1 VKLGDVVNPE
11 AAHWGKPL
19 DGVRVLALEQMQALP
34 YATQLLGRLG
44 ADVVK
49 VEAPGTGD
57 LGRTA
62 SPAMTDPEG
71 RDVGATFMRNN
82 LSKRSVVIDLKHPAG
97 RDLVLRLAPRFD
109 VVAENFRAG
118 AAERL
123 GLAYGDILKVHD
135 RVVYLSISGFGRP
148 VQAGATSSPY
158 DGWPALASIV
168 EAMSGAYEFKRPE
181 GQAPIGAPMGGLGD
195 IVTAL
200 FAVIGTLAALRQRDR
215 TGRAQLVDVA
225 MLDAMVAVIDVV
237 PNFWSM
243 GAPMG
248 TPWPGILHG
257 FRANDGWFMLQ
268 VLRAHQWPDL
278 ARAIGRPEWADDPR
292 FATPQGWL
300 EHLESDIRPAVE
312 SWAADKTKRAASEA
326 LNAAGLVAGPVAT
339 DDEVV
344 HDPHL
349 AVRHMLVEHPRTDG
363 VAQPV
368 LIPGLP
374 VKFAEVTEGPE
385 SRVPWLGEHT
395 DDVLAG
401 ELGLG
406 ADELAALRSQGAIG
420 VSPVQ

>member
-11 AAHWGKPL
+11 SAHWGKPL

-57 LGRTA
+57 LGRGATP
-62 SPAMTDPEG
+62 SMVDPEG
-71 RDVGATFMRNN
+71 RATGATFMRNN
-82 LSKRSVVIDLKHPAG
+82 LSKRSVVIDLKQPEG

-123 GLAYGDILKVHD
+123 GVSWDDIAAVHD

-148 VQAGATSSPY
+148 VQPGAATSPY
-158 DGWPALASIV
+158 DGWPALAAIV

-181 GQAPIGAPMGGLGD
+181 GQPPVGAPMGGLGD

-200 FAVIGTLAALRQRDR
+200 FAVIGTQAALRQRDR
-215 TGRAQLVDVA
+215 TGRAQRVDVA
-225 MLDAMVAVIDVV
+225 MLDAMVAVVDVV

-248 TPWPGILHG
+248 APRPGILHG
-257 FRANDGWFMLQ
+257 FRAQDGWFMLQ
-268 VLRAHQWPDL
+268 VLRPHQWPDL
-278 ARAIGRPEWADDPR
+278 ARAIGKPEWVDDPR

-312 SWAADKTKRAASEA
+312 SWAADKSKRAASEE

-344 HDPHL
+344 HDAHL
-349 AVRHMLVEHPRTDG
+349 AARNMLVEHPRTDG
-363 VAQPV
+363 VEQPV

-395 DDVLAG
+395 DEVLAR

-406 ADELAALRSQGAIG
+406 PAELASLGAKG
-420 VSPVQ
+420 VLG

>member
-1 VKLGDVVNPE
+1 VKLGDIVNAE

-57 LGRTA
+57 LGRSA
-62 SPAMTDPEG
+62 QPAMTDPEG
-71 RDVGATFMRNN
+71 RGVGATFMRNN
-82 LSKRSVVIDLKHPAG
+82 LSKRSVVIDLKQPAG

-123 GLAYGDILKVHD
+123 GLAYDDIAAVHD

-148 VQAGATSSPY
+148 VQAGAATSPY

-168 EAMSGAYEFKRPE
+168 EAMSGAYEFKRTE
-181 GQAPIGAPMGGLGD
+181 GQPPIGAPMGGLGD

-215 TGRAQLVDVA
+215 TGQAQRVDVA
-225 MLDAMVAVIDVV
+225 MLDAMVAVLDVV

-257 FRANDGWFMLQ
+257 FSARDGWFMLQ

-278 ARAIGRPEWADDPR
+278 ARAIGRPEWVDDPR

-300 EHLESDIRPAVE
+300 EHLESDIRPAIE
-312 SWAADKTKRAASEA
+312 SWAATRTKLEASTA

-339 DDEVV
+339 DTEVV
-344 HDPHL
+344 ADPHL
-349 AVRHMLVEHPRTDG
+349 AVRHMLVEHPRSDG
-363 VAQPV
+363 GPQPV

-374 VKFAEVTEGPE
+374 VKFADVAEGPE
-385 SRVPWLGEHT
+385 SRVPWVGEHT
-395 DDVLAG
+395 DAVLG
-401 ELGLG
+401 SELGLG
-406 ADELAALRSQGAIG
+406 AADLAALRSGGVIG
-420 VSPVQ
+420 

>member
-1 VKLGDVVNPE
+1 
-11 AAHWGKPL
+11 
-19 DGVRVLALEQMQALP
+19 VLALEQMQALP

-44 ADVVK
+44 AEIVK

-57 LGRTA
+57 LGRSA
-62 SPAMTDPEG
+62 LPAMDDPEG
-71 RDVGATFMRNN
+71 RPVGATFLRNN
-82 LSKRSVVIDLKHPAG
+82 LSKRSVVIDLKQPAG

-123 GLAYGDILKVHD
+123 GLSYDDVAAVHPG
-135 RVVYLSISGFGRP
+135 VVYLSISGFGHAVP
-148 VQAGATSSPY
+148 DGTPASPY

-181 GQAPIGAPMGGLGD
+181 GQAPIGSPMGGLGD

-200 FAVIGTLAALRQRDR
+200 FAVIGVLGALRQRER
-215 TGRAQLVDVA
+215 TGRGQRVDVA
-225 MLDAMVAVIDVV
+225 MLDAMVAVLDVV

-243 GAPMG
+243 GMPMG

-257 FRANDGWFMLQ
+257 FRADDGWVMLQ

-300 EHLESDIRPAVE
+300 DHLDSDIRPALE
-312 SWAADKTKRAASEA
+312 AWAAGLTKRAACDA

-339 DDEVV
+339 DGEVV
-344 HDPHL
+344 RDPHL
-349 AVRHMLVEHPRTDG
+349 AGRHMLVEHPRSDG

-368 LIPGLP
+368 LVPGLP
-374 VKFAEVTEGPE
+374 VKFAEIAEGPE
-385 SRVPWLGEHT
+385 TRVPWLGEHT
-395 DDVLAG
+395 DNVLAA
-401 ELGLG
+401 ELGLT
-406 ADELAALRSQGAIG
+406 ANDLDALRAGG
-420 VSPVQ
+420 VID

>member
-1 VKLGDVVNPE
+1 VRLGDVVNPE
-11 AAHWGKPL
+11 AAQWGKPL
-19 DGVRVLALEQMQALP
+19 TGVRILALEQMQALP

-44 ADVVK
+44 AEVVK

-62 SPAMTDPEG
+62 SPAMTDPAG
-71 RDVGATFMRNN
+71 RSVGATFLRNN
-82 LSKRSVVIDLKHPAG
+82 LSKRSIVVDLKQPAG

-123 GLAYGDILKVHD
+123 GVAYDDIVAVHD
-135 RVVYLSISGFGRP
+135 TVVYVSISGFGRP
-148 VQAGATSSPY
+148 VPAGTPASPY

-168 EAMSGAYEFKRPE
+168 EAMSGAYEFKRPM
-181 GQAPIGAPMGGLGD
+181 GQPPVGSPMGGLGD

-215 TGRAQLVDVA
+215 TGRAQHVDLA
-225 MLDAMVAVIDVV
+225 MLDAMVAVLDVV

-243 GAPMG
+243 GMPMG

-257 FRANDGWFMLQ
+257 FRAADGWFMLQ

-300 EHLESDIRPAVE
+300 DHLDSDIRPAVE
-312 SWAADKTKRAASEA
+312 SWAAARTKRAACDA

-339 DDEVV
+339 DAEVV
-344 HDPHL
+344 ADPHL
-349 AVRHMLVEHPRTDG
+349 AGRHMLVEHPRTDG
-363 VAQPV
+363 VEAPV

-374 VKFAEVTEGPE
+374 VKFAEVAEGPE
-385 SRVPWLGEHT
+385 ARVPWLGEHT
-395 DDVLAG
+395 DAVLAA

-406 ADELAALRSQGAIG
+406 PGELAGLRADG
-420 VSPVQ
+420 VID

>member
-1 VKLGDVVNPE
+1 MKLGDVVNPE
-11 AAHWGKPL
+11 SAHWGKPL

-57 LGRTA
+57 LGRGATP
-62 SPAMTDPEG
+62 SMVDPEG
-71 RDVGATFMRNN
+71 RATGATFMRNN
-82 LSKRSVVIDLKHPAG
+82 LSKRSVVIDLKQPEG

-123 GLAYGDILKVHD
+123 GVSWDDIAAVHD

-148 VQAGATSSPY
+148 VQPGAATSPY
-158 DGWPALASIV
+158 DGWPALAAIV

-181 GQAPIGAPMGGLGD
+181 GQPPVGAPMGGLGD

-200 FAVIGTLAALRQRDR
+200 FAVIGTQAALRQRDR
-215 TGRAQLVDVA
+215 TGRAQRVDVA
-225 MLDAMVAVIDVV
+225 MLDAMVAVVDVV

-248 TPWPGILHG
+248 APRPGILHG
-257 FRANDGWFMLQ
+257 FRAQDGWFMLQ
-268 VLRAHQWPDL
+268 VLRPHQWPDL
-278 ARAIGRPEWADDPR
+278 ARAIGKPEWVDDPR

-312 SWAADKTKRAASEA
+312 SWAADKSKRAASEE
-326 LNAAGLVAGPVAT
+326 LNSAGLVAGPVAT

-344 HDPHL
+344 HDAHL
-349 AVRHMLVEHPRTDG
+349 AARNMLVEHPRTDG
-363 VAQPV
+363 VEQPV

-395 DDVLAG
+395 DEVLAR

-406 ADELAALRSQGAIG
+406 PAELASLRAKG
-420 VSPVQ
+420 VLG

>member
-1 VKLGDVVNPE
+1 MKLGEVVNPG
-11 AAHWGKPL
+11 AAQWGKPL

-44 ADVVK
+44 AEVVK

-57 LGRTA
+57 LGRSA

-71 RDVGATFMRNN
+71 RSVGATFMRNN
-82 LSKRSVVIDLKHPAG
+82 LSKRSVVIDLKQPAG
-97 RDLVLRLAPRFD
+97 RDLVLRLAPHFD

-123 GLAYGDILKVHD
+123 GVAYDDISAVHD

-148 VQAGATSSPY
+148 VQSGAETSPY

-168 EAMSGAYEFKRPE
+168 EAMSGAYEFKRPA
-181 GQAPIGAPMGGLGD
+181 GQPPIGSPMGGLGD

-200 FAVIGTLAALRQRDR
+200 FAVIGTLAGLRQRDR
-215 TGRAQLVDVA
+215 TGRAQQVDVA
-225 MLDAMVAVIDVV
+225 MLDAMVAVLDVV

-243 GAPMG
+243 GMPIG

-257 FRANDGWFMLQ
+257 FKAKDGWLMLQ

-300 EHLESDIRPAVE
+300 DHLESDIRPALE
-312 SWAADKTKRAASEA
+312 GWAATKTKREACDA

-339 DDEVV
+339 DVDVIA
-344 HDPHL
+344 DPHL

-363 VAQPV
+363 VEQPV
-368 LIPGLP
+368 LLPGLP
-374 VKFAEVTEGPE
+374 VKLADVSEGPE
-385 SRVPWLGEHT
+385 TRVPWLGEHT
-395 DDVLAG
+395 DDVLRQ
-401 ELGLG
+401 ELGLEPQHL
-406 ADELAALRSQGAIG
+406 ADLRAAGVIG
-420 VSPVQ
+420 